1 MNHSLDPQATWDDQ
15 GLWFALVFNAVT
27 LAVFGGFSVFLLV
40 APSLWLRRLY
50 CTNHTTTVTLGS
62 GAALPRRPSEEASP
76 VVDTAT
82 ASTPTFSSTS
92 PFLSQRRVGCV
103 LPYRCSL
110 FSIPHLRDWLSVEEE
125 VAHLESV
132 MQSDVTPI
140 SFSLQRGEGGTASKP
155 ACSISASEAKTRVP
169 FDPQV
174 SLYLAFLKL
183 FATVF
188 IVGGIFNIW
197 ISVLSGTDDYLES
210 YMVRRDI
217 HHCRPLYDE
226 TACSAKAPFCRY
238 VGTDC
243 YPVRLPGLYDLSAQ
257 NIWPHS
263 WRFWVVGILDM
274 WFAAVY
280 VVAVL
285 FFLRR
290 VDAYI
295 TYVMRLQMEHA
306 LGHRVAVVRGL
317 NQDMMSDASFRQA
330 FLQPEAYFRLRGGSS
345 GQVGKGDRPCNE
357 EEEEE
362 EEEEDVHYQCDFT
375 GFSCLFTILGFSC
388 YKTTRKDAIF
398 TKECSVQQLLFPREP
413 PSGMYRTMEKT
424 ESAIEELQEAIA
436 DQKLYLRKQQERLSC
451 LSQGEA
457 EMEEA
462 LMMRAPC
469 PSCCS
474 KIPKVEFRKKAFIA
488 EATQLNQF
496 IDAAAVKAKKGSAF
510 IIFSDALAAYEFV
523 NLFELRGRGVS
534 GTRATIAGPPD
545 GIIHFNLTTDR
556 YMGWLRTVAVI
567 MAFTVLLFFWAIP
580 VGFVSSL
587 NNLAYIPG
595 IGKSA
600 LKVYMKTPE
609 SVRGIVTAFLPVLM
623 LEIFNLVLPYVI
635 RGFVIAMG
643 VVNRGELHGGEL
655 RLQYL
660 FMVLTGVIFQAALQG
675 GLSQLAD
682 LIADPSSEAIIGFFV
697 TVVSPN
703 GGYWY
708 AKVITATC
716 LSTWMQFIDPL
727 RLIAALLRRKT
738 VSVQRVYDKLFRADN
753 FEWPYCYS
761 FDLTIL
767 AMGLLFHMTVPL
779 LAVFV
784 GFYFVVRYMTQR
796 CRLYDRY
803 RPKIEPLDD
812 CTVFT
817 ASAQVIRA
825 ASCLYCLGGIGA
837 VLLMS
842 MRKHV
847 GGVVLCSMSLAAGI
861 LVLGRVHSVSCRW
874 VNSLANARRFLRHN
888 AAVQTRYGTMAGSA
902 ATQTGEQ
909 KTDMSVAPPPSTNVV
924 SESCTIVELSTPP
937 LPGNREGGGD
947 GNGAATGG
955 SDRNGDSLKNADGNN
970 TNDTTGSRGAG
981 AGATVAR
988 EGPTSVGSRLRDSKA
1003 ELLPHN
1009 PNVNSRYQPEHQQ
1022 LMHIDVE
1029 QVIRSMEDTVFHVER
1044 YWNFKFNLL
1053 HSADVAFGGFPGR

>member
-15 GLWFALVFNAVT
+15 GLWFALVFNGVA
-27 LAVFGGFSVFLLV
+27 LAAFGGFSLFLL
-40 APSLWLRRLY
+40 ATPSLWLRRLY
-50 CTNHTTTVTLGS
+50 CTNHTTTVTQGS
-62 GAALPRRPSEEASP
+62 GAASPKKSSGEASP
-76 VVDTAT
+76 VVGTANTST
-82 ASTPTFSSTS
+82 AAFSTTS
-92 PFLSQRRVGCV
+92 PLLSQRRVGCV

-110 FSIPHLRDWLSVEEE
+110 FSLPHLRDWLSVEEE

-132 MQSDVTPI
+132 IQPDATAI
-140 SFSLQRGEGGTASKP
+140 SSFLQHNEGGTASKP
-155 ACSISASEAKTRVP
+155 ACSISAAEKRTRVP

-174 SLYLAFLKL
+174 ALYLAFLKL

-188 IVGGIFNIW
+188 IVSGIFNMW
-197 ISVLSGTDDYLES
+197 ICVLSGTDDYIES
-210 YMVRRDI
+210 YMARRDI
-217 HHCRPLYDE
+217 HHCRLLYNE

-243 YPVRLPGLYDLSAQ
+243 YPVRLPGLYDLSVQ
-257 NIWPHS
+257 NIWPQS
-263 WRFWVVGILDM
+263 WRLWVVGFLDIC
-274 WFAAVY
+274 FSAVY

-330 FLQPEAYFRLRGGSS
+330 FLQAGAYFRLRGGSS
-345 GQVGKGDRPCNE
+345 GQVVKGDRPCNE

-362 EEEEDVHYQCDFT
+362 EDEAHYQCDFT
-375 GFSCLFTILGFSC
+375 GFSCLFSILGFSY

-424 ESAIEELQEAIA
+424 ESAMEELQEAIA
-436 DQKLYLRKQQERLSC
+436 DQKLYLRKQQERLSD
-451 LSQGEA
+451 LSQEEA
-457 EMEEA
+457 GMEEA

-488 EATQLNQF
+488 EATRLNQF
-496 IDAAAVKAKKGSAF
+496 IDDAAVEAKKGSAF

-523 NLFELRGRGVS
+523 NLFELRRGGVS

-545 GIIHFNLTTDR
+545 DIIHFNLTTDR

-595 IGKSA
+595 IGKSV
-600 LKVYMKTPE
+600 LNYYMKTPE
-609 SVRGIVTAFLPVLM
+609 GVRGVIAAFLPVLM
-623 LEIFNLVLPYVI
+623 LGIFNLVLPYVI

-655 RLQYL
+655 YLQYL

-675 GLSQLAD
+675 GMSQLAD
-682 LIADPSSEAIIGFFV
+682 LIADPSSEAVISFFV
-697 TVVSPN
+697 AIVSPN

-716 LSTWMQFIDPL
+716 LSTWMQFIDPI

-738 VSVQRVYDKLFRADN
+738 VSVQRVYDRLFRADN
-753 FEWPYCYS
+753 FDWPYCYS

-784 GFYFVVRYMTQR
+784 GLYFVVRYVTQR
-796 CRLYDRY
+796 GRLYDRY
-803 RPKIEPLDD
+803 RPKTEPLDD

-825 ASCLYCLGGIGA
+825 ATWLYCLGGIGA
-837 VLLMS
+837 VLFMS

-847 GGVVLCSMSLAAGI
+847 GGVVLCSVSLAAGI
-861 LVLGRVHSVSCRW
+861 LLLGRVHSVSRHW
-874 VNSLANARRFLRHN
+874 VNSLANARRFLRHK
-888 AAVQTRYGTMAGSA
+888 AAVQTQYGTMAGSA

-909 KTDMSVAPPPSTNVV
+909 KNDMSVAPPPSTNAVL
-924 SESCTIVELSTPP
+924 ESCTIVELATPP

-947 GNGAATGG
+947 GNGAATGR
-955 SDRNGDSLKNADGNN
+955 SSRNGDNHKNADDNN
-970 TNDTTGSRGAG
+970 TNDAASG
-981 AGATVAR
+981 GATGDGAAGAR
-988 EGPTSVGSRLRDSKA
+988 EGPTSFGNRLRDSKT

-1009 PNVNSRYQPEHQQ
+1009 PNANSRYQPEHQQ

-1044 YWNFKFNLL
+1044 YWNFKFNLQ
-1053 HSADVAFGGFPGR
+1053 HNADVAF